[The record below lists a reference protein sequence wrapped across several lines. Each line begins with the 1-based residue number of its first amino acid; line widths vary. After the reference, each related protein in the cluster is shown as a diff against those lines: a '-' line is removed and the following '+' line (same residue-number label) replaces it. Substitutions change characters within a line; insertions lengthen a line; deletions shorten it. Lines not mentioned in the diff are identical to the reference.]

1 MVTDSE
7 RREVAARLRI
17 LATHREVD
25 KGFVEDALGLYMG
38 ECVDGYD
45 PVSVNELA
53 DLIDPE
59 TSNDRLEDRLIS
71 PIASPT
77 CHIKVNGNQDVGEPP
92 YFCDRCGVYLSEI
105 YMYTWTGA
113 CRMFERCPNCGAK
126 VVQDGR

>member
-1 MVTDSE
+1 MPNDEE

-25 KGFVEDALGLYMG
+25 KEFVEDALGLYMG

-53 DLIDPE
+53 DLIDPG

-71 PIASPT
+71 PIASP
-77 CHIKVNGNQDVGEPP
+77 IV
-92 YFCDRCGVYLSEI
+92 DREALMALADEI
-105 YMYTWTGA
+105 
-113 CRMFERCPNCGAK
+113 EVCGAGAMD
-126 VVQDGR
+126 DGDWCKQLLIEYADRIRRALGVARWISRA